1 MLQTYYKGGWL
12 CQSLLGL
19 NRIVP
24 LETYQPSP
32 CLFFS
37 LLHSLCSSL
46 RISKWLVSCS
56 LYSVSLGESKR
67 SMNKLPDSFI
77 EERAVDFEV
86 VKDLHK
92 KARFI
97 DYLNFC
103 WEQYTRQVKK
113 ELYGG
118 CTLETEE

>member
-1 MLQTYYKGGWL
+1 
-12 CQSLLGL
+12 
-19 NRIVP
+19 
-24 LETYQPSP
+24 
-32 CLFFS
+32 
-37 LLHSLCSSL
+37 
-46 RISKWLVSCS
+46 
-56 LYSVSLGESKR
+56 
-67 SMNKLPDSFI
+67 MNKLPDSFI